1 MTSVLYVL
9 TLQKLRLTFSHSFWS
24 HIGFESCRNIAVNKR
39 KYCHSL
45 SLSRA
50 PPTGDSGALA
60 GAAPAPRSCP
70 SLAAAAS
77 LQHEAAAARDGPH
90 NRQPSQSPSSLPR
103 YSITPPRSTPLRW
116 AGRPWQGG
124 SASPGHGSGLS
135 RWSAASPLVG
145 AAPPGPASFGRAGAR
160 MGCSGHPPPA
170 TSGGRWCR
178 IRPPWVRIWPPADGG
193 APPPFGAVPPAPA
206 AAVLAGARLGASG
219 RPLAISG
226 G

>member
-1 MTSVLYVL
+1 MELGRV
-9 TLQKLRLTFSHSFWS
+9 
-24 HIGFESCRNIAVNKR
+24 FEKITREKRSC
-39 KYCHSL
+39 

-77 LQHEAAAARDGPH
+77 LQREAAAARDGPH
-90 NRQPSQSPSSLPR
+90 NRQPSQPPSSLPR
-103 YSITPPRSTPLRW
+103 YSTTPPRSTPLRW

-145 AAPPGPASFGRAGAR
+145 AAPPSPASFVRVGER
-160 MGCSGHPPPA
+160 MGCSGHPPCYLWRPVVPNPPSLGPDLA
-170 TSGGRWCR
+170 TRGWWR
-178 IRPPWVRIWPPADGG
+178 
-193 APPPFGAVPPAPA
+193 PPPFGAVPPAPA

-219 RPLAISG
+219 RPPAISG